1 MAVPDGYKALAK
13 IGITYK
19 SGYVAGTAYSQLDAV
34 YYEGSTYL
42 ALIDSPAGVPRDDG
56 INWKYLAKG
65 FPSDISEIE
74 STFAESESRENIE
87 SGETVKTVF
96 GKIKK
101 WLADLTAPAFA
112 QVISA
117 YTDLMSNTV
126 AGYVPDALAVKDG
139 FTELSTK
146 AVNLYNGNV
155 SDWALSNYLTIDVTS
170 EIQAQ
175 IDKGFPQVI
184 RFQFGSGSQSI
195 GVAAGQASAI
205 TTVNGIDTWVGACQI
220 IEGKTAFFVKQD
232 NKIYIWCDENPSL
245 ALRNVL
251 LMKNV

>member
-19 SGYVAGTAYSQLDAV
+19 YGYVAGTAYSQLDAV

-42 ALIDSPAGVPRDDG
+42 ALIDSPTGVPRDDG
-56 INWKYLAKG
+56 TNWKYLAKG
-65 FPSDISEIE
+65 FPSYIDEVE
-74 STFAESESRENIE
+74 LRFEAAESRENIA
-87 SGETVKTVF
+87 SGEKMKTVL

-101 WLADLTAPAFA
+101 WFADQTAAAFA
-112 QVISA
+112 QVISSYA
-117 YTDLMSNTV
+117 DLMSNTV
-126 AGYVPDALAVKDG
+126 AGYLADGLAIKDG
-139 FTELSTK
+139 FNELSTK
-146 AVNLYNGNV
+146 AVNLYNGTV